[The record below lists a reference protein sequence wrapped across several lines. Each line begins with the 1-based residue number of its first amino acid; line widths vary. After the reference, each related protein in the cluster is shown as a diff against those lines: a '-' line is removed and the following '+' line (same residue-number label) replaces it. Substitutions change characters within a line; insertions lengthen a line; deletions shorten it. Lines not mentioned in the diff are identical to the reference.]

1 MNIVN
6 TLTLRHIKTH
16 KKRTILTIVAIIV
29 SVAMVTAVF
38 TSAISFI
45 KYFQNS
51 TLEVD
56 GNWHVQFTDDD
67 YSLHKSLFATDVNID
82 EFAARAVCGTT
93 TFGVNDRISPYSS
106 GIFCAEKNWF
116 GMRNVT
122 VSQGR
127 LPENSHELL
136 LTTRAIKEFD
146 LNVRVGDKITVPVSV
161 VDEEKAE
168 SVTVNREY
176 EIVGISDSFVSA
188 TDGYAV
194 FSGLDSEALK
204 ESEGTIVIARY
215 DKLDNSIYDK
225 IEQTMKTIGFS
236 GYKINTEL
244 FTFSLIR
251 DGNGMIVSLGLF
263 AGILLLIIAVVSV
276 FMIYDSFAVS
286 YQERAKYLGMLA
298 SVGAT
303 KKQKRM
309 SIYFEGLILGL
320 ISVPLGIIS
329 GISGI
334 AITFK
339 CIEGAF
345 LSTVNPD
352 YQLGSLNVYVNW
364 FVIIGT
370 VIASAITIFI
380 SMYIP
385 ARKASKTSPI
395 DAIRQANTVK
405 VKKPKKLRVSRLTG
419 KIFGYEGTLAVKNF
433 KRNGRRSRNI
443 VFSLALSVVV
453 FLTVTNFSAM
463 LNDILK
469 TSLTLTPDIMI
480 SGDYKGQDAIVE
492 AVSGNK
498 KIERYFYNTTAYA
511 NIDRAYFEKIGED
524 EESGVLLVF
533 LDNSSFDGY
542 LRQLGERPENYH
554 GETPTAIVLNSIFKV
569 ESGKKKVR
577 EEPLKNLKGQSL
589 LLNLQYTSNE
599 GEEENNKPLT
609 KESEIT
615 VGIQTTKQWNEEKF
629 TLNNSALPLIIMSED
644 YADSVMGETKDSAYT
659 EVSIMC
665 DDFETIREELINSI
679 KEKDSEIGFF
689 IETPGAGY
697 DQMNNL
703 FTIAKVFIYGFITLI
718 SIISVLNIINTISN
732 SMNERRREF
741 AMLRSVGMTP
751 KSFKRM
757 IYLEAGRY
765 GAKALLFSIPVG
777 ILIHFAM
784 YKALS
789 GTMDFG
795 FIIHPLSYVLAV
807 IAVFVI
813 IGTALLYSIDKI
825 RDDNIIET
833 LKTDI

>member
-67 YSLHKSLFATDVNID
+67 YSLHKPLFATDENIE
-82 EFAARAVCGTT
+82 EFAARAMCGTT
-93 TFGVNDRISPYSS
+93 TFGVNNRMSPYSS

-146 LNVRVGDKITVPVSV
+146 LNVNVGDKITVPVEIY
-161 VDEEKAE
+161 EEGKAE
-168 SVTVNREY
+168 AITVNREY

-188 TDGYAV
+188 TDSYAV

-204 ESEGTIVIARY
+204 ESQGTIVIARY

-225 IEQTMKTIGFS
+225 IKQTQKTMGFS
-236 GYKINTEL
+236 GYSTNTEL

-251 DGNGMIVSLGLF
+251 DGNGLIVSLGLF

-329 GISGI
+329 GIGGI
-334 AITFK
+334 AVTFR
-339 CIEGAF
+339 CIEDAF
-345 LSTVNPD
+345 LSTVT
-352 YQLGSLNVYVNW
+352 YGAGSLKVYVNW
-364 FVIIGT
+364 FVILGT
-370 VIASAITIFI
+370 VLASAITIFI

-385 ARKASKTSPI
+385 ARKASKTTAI
-395 DAIRQANTVK
+395 DAIRQTGTVK

-463 LNDILK
+463 LSDILK
-469 TSLTLTPDIMI
+469 TSLILSPDIMI
-480 SGDYKGQDAIVE
+480 SGDYKDQDAIVE
-492 AVSGNK
+492 AVSENK
-498 KIERYFYNTTAYA
+498 KIERYFYSTTDYA
-511 NIDRAYFEKIGED
+511 NVDRAYFEKIDEED
-524 EESGVLLVF
+524 ETGGVLLVF
-533 LDNSSFDGY
+533 LDNTSFDGY

-554 GETPTAIVLNSIFKV
+554 GENPTAIVLNSILKIG
-569 ESGKKKVR
+569 SNKKKVR

-599 GEEENNKPLT
+599 GEEETKERLT
-609 KESEIT
+609 KEAEIT
-615 VGIQTTKQWNEEKF
+615 VGVQTTKQWNEEKF

-644 YADSVMGETKDSAYT
+644 YADSVMGETKSGAYT
-659 EVSIMC
+659 QVSIMC
-665 DDFETIREELINSI
+665 DDIETVRTELINSI

-777 ILIHFAM
+777 VLIHFAM

>member
-56 GNWHVQFTDDD
+56 GNWHAQFTDDD
-67 YSLHKSLFATDVNID
+67 YSLHKPFFATDENID
-82 EFAARAVCGTT
+82 EFAARTVYGTT
-93 TFGVNDRISPYSS
+93 TYGSDNKLVTHNST
-106 GIFCAEKNWF
+106 IFCAEINWF

-122 VSQGR
+122 VSKGR

-136 LTTRAIKEFD
+136 LTKRAIDEFD
-146 LNVRVGDKITVPVSV
+146 LDVNIGDKITIPVSV
-161 VDEEKAE
+161 PDEESETEKI
-168 SVTVNREY
+168 VNREY
-176 EIVGISDSFVSA
+176 EIVGISDSFVYA
-188 TDGYAV
+188 TDSFAV
-194 FSGLDSEALK
+194 FAGLDSEALK
-204 ESEGTIVIARY
+204 ESQGTVVVARY

-225 IEQTMKTIGFS
+225 IKQTQKTMGFAS
-236 GYKINTEL
+236 YSVNSEL
-244 FTFSLIR
+244 FNFSMIL
-251 DGNGMIVSLGLF
+251 DGNGVMISLGLF

-329 GISGI
+329 GIGGI
-334 AITFK
+334 AVTFK
-339 CIEGAF
+339 CIEDAF
-345 LSTVNPD
+345 LSTVT
-352 YQLGSLNVYVNW
+352 YGTGSLKVYVNW
-364 FVIIGT
+364 FVILGT
-370 VIASAITIFI
+370 VLASAVTIFI

-385 ARKASKTSPI
+385 ARKASKTTAI

-405 VKKPKKLRVSRLTG
+405 VKKPKRLRTSKLTG

-443 VFSLALSVVV
+443 VFALSLSVVV
-453 FLTVTNFSAM
+453 FLTVANFSAM
-463 LNDILK
+463 LSDILK
-469 TSLTLTPDIMI
+469 TSLILTPDITL
-480 SGDYKGQDAIVE
+480 SAEYKDKDTLLETVKENKNINSSFYD
-492 AVSGNK
+492 VSRFA
-498 KIERYFYNTTAYA
+498 E
-511 NIDRAYFEKIGED
+511 IDKSYYKELGED
-524 EESGVLLVF
+524 EVSIAGVVF
-533 LDNSSFDGY
+533 LDNASFDGY
-542 LRQLGERPENYH
+542 LKELGERTEKYH
-554 GETPTAIVLNSIFKV
+554 DKNNPTAIVFNSVLKTTD
-569 ESGKKKVR
+569 GKKTR
-577 EEPLKNLKGQSL
+577 EQPLKDLEGQSISL
-589 LLNLQYTSNE
+589 TVSGPTVNEE
-599 GEEENNKPLT
+599 GEEIENPVK

-615 VGIQTTKQWNEEKF
+615 VGIQTTKQWGEEKF
-629 TLNNSALPLIIMSED
+629 VSMNYTSCPLIVMSED
-644 YADSVMGETKDSAYT
+644 HIGSVMGGLADTADINF
-659 EVSIMC
+659 SIMC
-665 DDFETIREELINSI
+665 DDFEEVRKEIMKSVREKNS
-679 KEKDSEIGFF
+679 EMGFS
-689 IETPGAGY
+689 ISTPRAGY
-697 DQMNNL
+697 NEMNNM

-757 IYLEAGRY
+757 IYFEAGRY
-765 GAKALLFSIPVG
+765 GAKALLFSFPIGV
-777 ILIHFAM
+777 LIHFAM

-789 GTMDFG
+789 GSMDFG
-795 FIIHPLSYVLAV
+795 FIVHPVPYLLAI
-807 IAVFVI
+807 IAVFTI
-813 IGTALLYSIDKI
+813 IGIALLYSIDKI

>member
-188 TDGYAV
+188 TDSYAV
-194 FSGLDSEALK
+194 FSGFDSEALK
-204 ESEGTIVIARY
+204 ESEGTIVFARY

-225 IEQTMKTIGFS
+225 IKQTMKTIGFS

-251 DGNGMIVSLGLF
+251 DSNGMIVSLGLF

-329 GISGI
+329 GVGGI
-334 AITFK
+334 AVTFR
-339 CIEGAF
+339 CIEDAF
-345 LSTVNPD
+345 LST
-352 YQLGSLNVYVNW
+352 LNYATGGLKVYVNW
-364 FVIIGT
+364 FVILGT

-385 ARKASKTSPI
+385 ARKASKTTAI

-443 VFSLALSVVV
+443 VFALALSVVV

-480 SGDYKGQDAIVE
+480 SGDYKDQDAIVD

-511 NIDRAYFEKIGED
+511 NIDRAYFEKIGDD
-524 EESGVLLVF
+524 EVSGVLLVF

-554 GETPTAIVLNSIFKV
+554 GETPTAIVLNSILKV
-569 ESGKKKVR
+569 EGNKKKVR
-577 EEPLKNLKGQSL
+577 EEPLKNLKGQKITLSVPIP
-589 LLNLQYTSNE
+589 SEE
-599 GEEENNKPLT
+599 GEEQSAEP
-609 KESEIT
+609 SSIQAEIT
-615 VGIQTTKQWNEEKF
+615 VGVQTTKQWNEEKF

-659 EVSIMC
+659 GVSIMC
-665 DDFETIREELINSI
+665 DDFETVREELINSI

-795 FIIHPLSYVLAV
+795 FIIHPLSYILAV

>member
-82 EFAARAVCGTT
+82 EFAARAMCGTT

-188 TDGYAV
+188 TDSYAV

-204 ESEGTIVIARY
+204 ESQGTIVFARY

-236 GYKINTEL
+236 GYKANTEL

-251 DGNGMIVSLGLF
+251 DSNGMIVSLGLF

-303 KKQKRM
+303 KRQKRM

-329 GISGI
+329 GIGGI
-334 AITFK
+334 AVTFR
-339 CIEGAF
+339 CIEDAF
-345 LSTVNPD
+345 LST
-352 YQLGSLNVYVNW
+352 LNYATGGLKVYVNW
-364 FVIIGT
+364 FVILGT

-385 ARKASKTSPI
+385 ARKASKTTAI

-480 SGDYKGQDAIVE
+480 SGDYKDQDAIVD

-511 NIDRAYFEKIGED
+511 NIDRAYFEKIGDD
-524 EESGVLLVF
+524 EVSGVLLVF

-554 GETPTAIVLNSIFKV
+554 GETPTAIVLNSILKV
-569 ESGKKKVR
+569 EGNKKKVR
-577 EEPLKNLKGQSL
+577 EEPLKNLKGQKITLSVPIP
-589 LLNLQYTSNE
+589 SEE
-599 GEEENNKPLT
+599 GEEQSAEP
-609 KESEIT
+609 SSIQAEIT
-615 VGIQTTKQWNEEKF
+615 VGVQTTKQWNEEKF

-644 YADSVMGETKDSAYT
+644 YADSVMGETEDSAYT

-665 DDFETIREELINSI
+665 DDFETVREELINSI

-757 IYLEAGRY
+757 IYFEAGRY

-777 ILIHFAM
+777 VLIHFAM

>member
-146 LNVRVGDKITVPVSV
+146 LNVSVGDKITVPVSV

-188 TDGYAV
+188 TDSYAV
-194 FSGLDSEALK
+194 FSGFDSEALK
-204 ESEGTIVIARY
+204 ESEGTIVFARY

-303 KKQKRM
+303 KRQKRM

-329 GISGI
+329 GIGGI
-334 AITFK
+334 AVTFR
-339 CIEGAF
+339 CIEDAF
-345 LSTVNPD
+345 LST
-352 YQLGSLNVYVNW
+352 LNYATGGLKVYVNW
-364 FVIIGT
+364 FVILGT

-385 ARKASKTSPI
+385 ARKASKTTAI

-480 SGDYKGQDAIVE
+480 SGDYKDQDAIVD

-511 NIDRAYFEKIGED
+511 NIDRAYFEKIGDD
-524 EESGVLLVF
+524 EVSGVLLVF

-554 GETPTAIVLNSIFKV
+554 GETPTAIVLNSILKV
-569 ESGKKKVR
+569 EGNKKKVR
-577 EEPLKNLKGQSL
+577 EEPLKNLKGQKITLSVPIP
-589 LLNLQYTSNE
+589 SEE
-599 GEEENNKPLT
+599 GEEQSAEP
-609 KESEIT
+609 SSIQAEIT
-615 VGIQTTKQWNEEKF
+615 VGVQTTKQWNEEKF

-644 YADSVMGETKDSAYT
+644 YADSVMGETEDSAYT

-665 DDFETIREELINSI
+665 DDFETVREELINSI

-757 IYLEAGRY
+757 IYFEAGRY

-777 ILIHFAM
+777 VLIHFAM

>member
-146 LNVRVGDKITVPVSV
+146 LNVNVGDKITVPVSV
-161 VDEEKAE
+161 IDEEKAE

-188 TDGYAV
+188 TDSYAV
-194 FSGLDSEALK
+194 FSGFDSEALK
-204 ESEGTIVIARY
+204 ESEGTIVFARY

-236 GYKINTEL
+236 GYKANTEL

-251 DGNGMIVSLGLF
+251 DSNGMIVSLGLF

-303 KKQKRM
+303 KRQKRM

-380 SMYIP
+380 SMYNP
-385 ARKASKTSPI
+385 ARKASKTTAI

-480 SGDYKGQDAIVE
+480 SGDYKDQDAIVD

-498 KIERYFYNTTAYA
+498 KIERYFYSTTAYA
-511 NIDRAYFEKIGED
+511 NIDRAYFEKIGDD

-554 GETPTAIVLNSIFKV
+554 GETPTAIVLNSILKV
-569 ESGKKKVR
+569 EGNKKKVR
-577 EEPLKNLKGQSL
+577 EEPLKNLKGQKITLSL
-589 LLNLQYTSNE
+589 PTPSEE
-599 GEEENNKPLT
+599 GEEQSAEPSSIKA
-609 KESEIT
+609 EIT

-665 DDFETIREELINSI
+665 DDFETVKTELINSI

-757 IYLEAGRY
+757 IYFEAGRY

-777 ILIHFAM
+777 VLIHFAM
-784 YKALS
+784 YKSLS

>member
-82 EFAARAVCGTT
+82 EFAARAMCGTT
-93 TFGVNDRISPYSS
+93 TFGLDNDLSPYTSTV
-106 GIFCAEKNWF
+106 FCAEKNWF

-122 VSQGR
+122 VSKGR

-146 LNVRVGDKITVPVSV
+146 LNVSVGDKITVPVSV

-188 TDGYAV
+188 TDSYGV

-204 ESEGTIVIARY
+204 ESQGTIVIARY

-225 IEQTMKTIGFS
+225 ITETKNTIGFS
-236 GYKINTEL
+236 GYKVNSEL

-320 ISVPLGIIS
+320 ISVPFGIIS
-329 GISGI
+329 GIGGI
-334 AITFK
+334 AVTFR
-339 CIEGAF
+339 CIEDAF
-345 LSTVNPD
+345 LSTVT
-352 YQLGSLNVYVNW
+352 YGTGSLKVYVNR
-364 FVIIGT
+364 FVILGT

-385 ARKASKTSPI
+385 ARKASKTTAI

-443 VFSLALSVVV
+443 VFALALSVVV

-480 SGDYKGQDAIVE
+480 SGDYKDQDAIVD
-492 AVSGNK
+492 AVSENK
-498 KIERYFYNTTAYA
+498 KIERYFYSTTAYA

-533 LDNSSFDGY
+533 LDNTSFDGY

-554 GETPTAIVLNSIFKV
+554 GETPTAIVLNSILKV
-569 ESGKKKVR
+569 EGNKKKVR
-577 EEPLKNLKGQSL
+577 EEPLKNLKGQKITLSL
-589 LLNLQYTSNE
+589 PTPSEE
-599 GEEENNKPLT
+599 GEEQSAEPSSIKA
-609 KESEIT
+609 EIT

-629 TLNNSALPLIIMSED
+629 TLNNSALPLIILSED
-644 YADSVMGETKDSAYT
+644 YADSVMGETKNGAYT

-665 DDFETIREELINSI
+665 DDFEAVKTELINSI

-757 IYLEAGRY
+757 IYFEAGRY

-777 ILIHFAM
+777 VLIHFAM

>member
-51 TLEVD
+51 TLEID
-56 GNWHVQFTDDD
+56 GNWHVQFSDDD
-67 YSLHKSLFATDVNID
+67 YSLHKPLFATDVNIE
-82 EFAARAVCGTT
+82 EFAARSVCGRTS
-93 TFGVNDRISPYSS
+93 FGANDDYSATS
-106 GIFCAEKNWF
+106 TVFCAEKNWF
-116 GMRNVT
+116 DMRNVA
-122 VSQGR
+122 VSKGR

-136 LTTRAIKEFD
+136 LTKRAIDEFD
-146 LNVRVGDKITVPVSV
+146 LDVNVGEKITVPVSV
-161 VDEEKAE
+161 FDDNGKET
-168 SVTVNREY
+168 VTNREY
-176 EIVGISDSFVSA
+176 EVVGISDSYVSA

-194 FSGLDSEALK
+194 FSGLDSEAIKNTQELVVV
-204 ESEGTIVIARY
+204 TRY
-215 DKLDNSIYDK
+215 NELDNSIYDK
-225 IEQTMKTIGFS
+225 IKETQNTMGFS
-236 GYKINTEL
+236 GYKVNSEL
-244 FTFSLIR
+244 FSFSMIIA
-251 DGNGMIVSLGLF
+251 GNGMIVSLGLF
-263 AGILLLIIAVVSV
+263 AGILLLIIIIASVS
-276 FMIYDSFAVS
+276 MIYDSFAVS

-320 ISVPLGIIS
+320 VSVPLGIVS
-329 GISGI
+329 GIGGI
-334 AITFK
+334 AVTFK
-339 CIEGAF
+339 CIESAF
-345 LSTVNPD
+345 LSTVNEN
-352 YQLGSLNVYVNW
+352 YSTGSLKVYVNW
-364 FVIIGT
+364 FVILGT

-385 ARKASKTSPI
+385 ARKASKTTAI
-395 DAIRQANTVK
+395 DAIRQTGTVK
-405 VKKPKKLRVSRLTG
+405 VKKPRKLRVSRLTG

-443 VFSLALSVVV
+443 VFSLVLSLVV

-463 LNDILK
+463 LSDILK
-469 TSLTLTPDIMI
+469 TSLILTPDIMI
-480 SGDYKGQDAIVE
+480 SADYKDKDNIVSS
-492 AVSGNK
+492 VSENK
-498 KIERYFYNTTAYA
+498 KIERYFYNTTENAFVDKSCFKA
-511 NIDRAYFEKIGED
+511 LGED
-524 EESGVLLVF
+524 EVNIVLLVF
-533 LDNSSFDGY
+533 LDNTSFDSY

-554 GETPTAIVLNSIFKV
+554 GASPTAIVLNSALLQ
-569 ESGKKKVR
+569 ESSKKKVR
-577 EEPLKNLKGQSL
+577 EEPLKNLEGQKIT
-589 LLNLQYTSNE
+589 LNLPMETKD
-599 GEEENNKPLT
+599 GEEPSSVKT
-609 KESEIT
+609 EIT

-629 TLNNSALPLIIMSED
+629 TLNNSALPLIIISDD
-644 YADSVMGETKDSAYT
+644 YADRVMGGLNSSAYT

-665 DDFETIREELINSI
+665 DDFETVKDELVKTI
-679 KEKDSEIGFF
+679 KEKNEETEFF

-757 IYLEAGRY
+757 IYFEAGRY
-765 GAKALLFSIPVG
+765 GAKALLFSFPIGV
-777 ILIHFAM
+777 LIHFAM
-784 YKALS
+784 YKSLS
-789 GTMDFG
+789 GSMDFG
-795 FIIHPLSYVLAV
+795 FTVHPIPYALSVL
-807 IAVFVI
+807 AVFVI
-813 IGTALLYSIDKI
+813 IGISLLYSIDKI

>member
-146 LNVRVGDKITVPVSV
+146 LNVSVGDKITVPVSV

-188 TDGYAV
+188 TDSYAV
-194 FSGLDSEALK
+194 FSGFDSEALK
-204 ESEGTIVIARY
+204 ESEGTIVFARY

-303 KKQKRM
+303 KRQKRM

-329 GISGI
+329 GIGGI
-334 AITFK
+334 AVTFK
-339 CIEGAF
+339 CIEDAF
-345 LSTVNPD
+345 LST
-352 YQLGSLNVYVNW
+352 LNYATGGLKVYVNW
-364 FVIIGT
+364 FVILGT

-385 ARKASKTSPI
+385 ARKASKTTAI

-443 VFSLALSVVV
+443 VFALALSVVV

-480 SGDYKGQDAIVE
+480 SGDYKDQDAIVE
-492 AVSGNK
+492 AVSENK

-511 NIDRAYFEKIGED
+511 NIDRAYFEKIGDD
-524 EESGVLLVF
+524 EVSGVLLVF
-533 LDNSSFDGY
+533 LDNTSFDGY

-554 GETPTAIVLNSIFKV
+554 GETPTAIVLNSILKV
-569 ESGKKKVR
+569 EGNKKKVR
-577 EEPLKNLKGQSL
+577 EEPLKNLKGQKITLSVPIP
-589 LLNLQYTSNE
+589 SEE
-599 GEEENNKPLT
+599 GEEQSAEP
-609 KESEIT
+609 SSIQAEIT
-615 VGIQTTKQWNEEKF
+615 VGVQTTKQWNEEKF

-659 EVSIMC
+659 GVSIMC
-665 DDFETIREELINSI
+665 DDFETVREELINSI

-777 ILIHFAM
+777 VLIHFAM

>member
-146 LNVRVGDKITVPVSV
+146 LNVSVGDKITVPVSV

-188 TDGYAV
+188 TDSYAV
-194 FSGLDSEALK
+194 FSGFDSEALK
-204 ESEGTIVIARY
+204 ESEGTIVFARY

-329 GISGI
+329 GIGGI
-334 AITFK
+334 AVTFK
-339 CIEGAF
+339 CIEDAF
-345 LSTVNPD
+345 LST
-352 YQLGSLNVYVNW
+352 LNYATGGLKVYVNW
-364 FVIIGT
+364 FVILGT

-385 ARKASKTSPI
+385 ARKASKTTAI

-443 VFSLALSVVV
+443 VFALALSVVV

-480 SGDYKGQDAIVE
+480 SGDYKDQDAIVE
-492 AVSGNK
+492 AVSENK

-524 EESGVLLVF
+524 EVSGVLLVF
-533 LDNSSFDGY
+533 LDNTSFDGY

-554 GETPTAIVLNSIFKV
+554 GETPTAIVLNSILKV

-577 EEPLKNLKGQSL
+577 EEPLKNLKGQKITLSL
-589 LLNLQYTSNE
+589 PIPSEE
-599 GEEENNKPLT
+599 GEEQSAEPSSIKA
-609 KESEIT
+609 EIT

-665 DDFETIREELINSI
+665 DDFETVREELINSI

-765 GAKALLFSIPVG
+765 GAKALLFSIPMG

>member
-51 TLEVD
+51 TLEID
-56 GNWHVQFTDDD
+56 GNWHVQFSDDD
-67 YSLHKSLFATDVNID
+67 YSLHKPLFATDVNIE
-82 EFAARAVCGTT
+82 EFAARSVCGRTS
-93 TFGVNDRISPYSS
+93 FGANDDYSATS
-106 GIFCAEKNWF
+106 TVFCAEKNWF
-116 GMRNVT
+116 DMRNVA

-136 LTTRAIKEFD
+136 LTKRAIDEFD
-146 LNVRVGDKITVPVSV
+146 LDVNVGEKITVPVSV
-161 VDEEKAE
+161 FDDNGKET
-168 SVTVNREY
+168 VTNREY
-176 EIVGISDSFVSA
+176 EVVGISDSYVSA

-194 FSGLDSEALK
+194 FSGLDSEAIKNTQELVVV
-204 ESEGTIVIARY
+204 TRY
-215 DKLDNSIYDK
+215 NELDNSIYDK
-225 IEQTMKTIGFS
+225 IKETQNTMGFS
-236 GYKINTEL
+236 GYKANTEL

-251 DGNGMIVSLGLF
+251 DSNGMIVSLGLF

-345 LSTVNPD
+345 LSTVNPN

-385 ARKASKTSPI
+385 ARKASKTTAI
-395 DAIRQANTVK
+395 DAIRQTGTVK
-405 VKKPKKLRVSRLTG
+405 VKKPRKLRASRLTG

-480 SGDYKGQDAIVE
+480 SGDYKDQDAIVE
-492 AVSGNK
+492 AVSENK

-533 LDNSSFDGY
+533 LDNTSFDSY

-554 GETPTAIVLNSIFKV
+554 GASPTAIVLNSALLQ
-569 ESGKKKVR
+569 ESSKKKVR
-577 EEPLKNLKGQSL
+577 EEPLKNLEGQKIT
-589 LLNLQYTSNE
+589 LNLPMETKD
-599 GEEENNKPLT
+599 GEEPSSVKT
-609 KESEIT
+609 EIT

-629 TLNNSALPLIIMSED
+629 TLNNSALPLIIISDD
-644 YADSVMGETKDSAYT
+644 YADRVMGGLNSSAYT

-665 DDFETIREELINSI
+665 DDFETVKDELVKTI
-679 KEKDSEIGFF
+679 KEKNEETEFF

-757 IYLEAGRY
+757 IYFEAGRY
-765 GAKALLFSIPVG
+765 GAKALLFSFPIGV
-777 ILIHFAM
+777 LIHFAM
-784 YKALS
+784 YKSLS
-789 GTMDFG
+789 GSMDFG
-795 FIIHPLSYVLAV
+795 FTVHPIPYALSVL
-807 IAVFVI
+807 AVFVI
-813 IGTALLYSIDKI
+813 IGISLLYSIDKI

>member
-93 TFGVNDRISPYSS
+93 TFGLDNDLSPYTSTV
-106 GIFCAEKNWF
+106 FCAEKNWF

-122 VSQGR
+122 VSKGR

-136 LTTRAIKEFD
+136 LTTRAMKEFD
-146 LNVRVGDKITVPVSV
+146 LNVNVGDKITVPVSIF
-161 VDEEKAE
+161 DDNGKETA
-168 SVTVNREY
+168 TNREY

-236 GYKINTEL
+236 GYKANTEL

-329 GISGI
+329 GIGGI
-334 AITFK
+334 AVTFR
-339 CIEGAF
+339 CIEDAF
-345 LSTVNPD
+345 LSTVT
-352 YQLGSLNVYVNW
+352 YGTGSLKVYVNW
-364 FVIIGT
+364 FVILGT

-385 ARKASKTSPI
+385 ARKASKTTAI

-480 SGDYKGQDAIVE
+480 SGDYKDQDAIVE

-498 KIERYFYNTTAYA
+498 KIGRYFYNTTNYA

-524 EESGVLLVF
+524 EVSGVLLVF
-533 LDNSSFDGY
+533 LDNTSFDGY

-554 GETPTAIVLNSIFKV
+554 GENPTAIVLNSILKV
-569 ESGKKKVR
+569 GSNKKKVR
-577 EEPLKNLKGQSL
+577 EEPLKNLKGQKITLSL
-589 LLNLQYTSNE
+589 PIPSEE
-599 GEEENNKPLT
+599 GEEQSAEP
-609 KESEIT
+609 SSIQAEIT

-629 TLNNSALPLIIMSED
+629 TLNNSLLPLIIMSED
-644 YADSVMGETKDSAYT
+644 YADSVMGETKDGTYT
-659 EVSIMC
+659 QVSIMC
-665 DDFETIREELINSI
+665 DDFETVREELINSI

-777 ILIHFAM
+777 VLIHFAM

>member
-82 EFAARAVCGTT
+82 EFAARAMCGTT
-93 TFGVNDRISPYSS
+93 TFGVNDRISHYSS

-122 VSQGR
+122 VSKGR

-136 LTTRAIKEFD
+136 LTARAIKEFD
-146 LNVRVGDKITVPVSV
+146 LNVNVGDKITVPVSV

-188 TDGYAV
+188 TDSYAV

-204 ESEGTIVIARY
+204 ESQGTIVFARY

-236 GYKINTEL
+236 GYKANTEL

-251 DGNGMIVSLGLF
+251 DSNGMIVSLGLF

-303 KKQKRM
+303 KRQKRM

-329 GISGI
+329 GIGGI
-334 AITFK
+334 AVTFR
-339 CIEGAF
+339 CIEDAF
-345 LSTVNPD
+345 LSTVT
-352 YQLGSLNVYVNW
+352 YGTGSLKVYVNW
-364 FVIIGT
+364 FVILGT

-385 ARKASKTSPI
+385 ARKASKTSAI

-480 SGDYKGQDAIVE
+480 SGDYKDQDAIVD
-492 AVSGNK
+492 AVSENK
-498 KIERYFYNTTAYA
+498 KIERYFCNTTKYA
-511 NIDRAYFEKIGED
+511 NIDKSYYKTLGED
-524 EESGVLLVF
+524 EVSGALLVF
-533 LDNSSFDGY
+533 LDTPSFDSY
-542 LRQLGERPENYH
+542 LRQLGEWPENYH
-554 GETPTAIVLNSIFKV
+554 GASPTAIVLNSILKQE
-569 ESGKKKVR
+569 ESKKKVR
-577 EEPLKNLKGQSL
+577 EEPLKNLEGQKIT
-589 LLNLQYTSNE
+589 LNLPTETEE
-599 GEEENNKPLT
+599 GTEQNTEPSKR
-609 KESEIT
+609 SVEIT
-615 VGIQTTKQWNEEKF
+615 VGIQTAKQWNEEKF
-629 TLNNSALPLIIMSED
+629 TLNNSSLPLIIISDD
-644 YADSVMGETKDSAYT
+644 YADSVMGETKNGAYT

-665 DDFETIREELINSI
+665 DDFETVKDELVKTI
-679 KEKDSEIGFF
+679 KEKNEETEFF
-689 IETPGAGY
+689 IETPSAGY

-757 IYLEAGRY
+757 IYFEAGRY
-765 GAKALLFSIPVG
+765 GAKALLFAFPIGV
-777 ILIHFAM
+777 LIHFAM
-784 YKALS
+784 YKSLS
-789 GTMDFG
+789 GSMDFG
-795 FIIHPLSYVLAV
+795 FIFHPIPYALSLL
-807 IAVFVI
+807 AVFVI
-813 IGTALLYSIDKI
+813 IGISLLYSIDKI

>member
-51 TLEVD
+51 TLEID
-56 GNWHVQFTDDD
+56 GNWHVQFSDDD
-67 YSLHKSLFATDVNID
+67 YSLHKPLFATDVNIE
-82 EFAARAVCGTT
+82 EFAARSVCGRTS
-93 TFGVNDRISPYSS
+93 FGANDDYSATS
-106 GIFCAEKNWF
+106 TVFCAEKNWF
-116 GMRNVT
+116 DMRNVAA
-122 VSQGR
+122 SKGR

-136 LTTRAIKEFD
+136 LTKRAIDEFD
-146 LNVRVGDKITVPVSV
+146 LDVNVGEKITVPVSV
-161 VDEEKAE
+161 FDDNGKET
-168 SVTVNREY
+168 VTNREY
-176 EIVGISDSFVSA
+176 EVVGISDSYVSA

-194 FSGLDSEALK
+194 FSGLDSEAIKNTQELVVV
-204 ESEGTIVIARY
+204 TRY
-215 DKLDNSIYDK
+215 NELDNSIYDK
-225 IEQTMKTIGFS
+225 IKETQNTMGFS
-236 GYKINTEL
+236 GYKVNSEL
-244 FTFSLIR
+244 FSFSMIIA
-251 DGNGMIVSLGLF
+251 GNGMIVSLGLF
-263 AGILLLIIAVVSV
+263 AGILLLIIIIASVS
-276 FMIYDSFAVS
+276 MIYDSFAVS

-320 ISVPLGIIS
+320 VSVPLGIVS
-329 GISGI
+329 GIGGI
-334 AITFK
+334 AVTFK

-352 YQLGSLNVYVNW
+352 YQLGSLKVYVNW
-364 FVIIGT
+364 FVILGT

-385 ARKASKTSPI
+385 ARKASKTTAI
-395 DAIRQANTVK
+395 DAIRQTGTVK
-405 VKKPKKLRVSRLTG
+405 VKKPRKLRVSRLTG

-480 SGDYKGQDAIVE
+480 SGDYKDQDAIVE
-492 AVSGNK
+492 AVSENK
-498 KIERYFYNTTAYA
+498 KIERYFYNTTENAFVDKSCFKA
-511 NIDRAYFEKIGED
+511 LGED
-524 EESGVLLVF
+524 EVNIVLLVF
-533 LDNSSFDGY
+533 LDNTSFDSY

-554 GETPTAIVLNSIFKV
+554 GASPTAIVLNSALLQ
-569 ESGKKKVR
+569 ESSKKKVR
-577 EEPLKNLKGQSL
+577 EEPLKNLEGQKIT
-589 LLNLQYTSNE
+589 LNLPMETKD
-599 GEEENNKPLT
+599 GEEPSSVKT
-609 KESEIT
+609 EIT

-629 TLNNSALPLIIMSED
+629 TLNNSALPLIIISDD
-644 YADSVMGETKDSAYT
+644 YADRVMGGLNSSAYT

-665 DDFETIREELINSI
+665 DDFETVKDELVKTI
-679 KEKDSEIGFF
+679 KEKNEETEFF

-757 IYLEAGRY
+757 IYFEAGRY
-765 GAKALLFSIPVG
+765 GAKALLFSFPIGV
-777 ILIHFAM
+777 LIHFAM
-784 YKALS
+784 YKSLS
-789 GTMDFG
+789 GSMDFG
-795 FIIHPLSYVLAV
+795 FTVHPIPYVLSVLAV
-807 IAVFVI
+807 FII
-813 IGTALLYSIDKI
+813 IGISLLYSIDKI

>member
-56 GNWHVQFTDDD
+56 GNWHVQFSDDD
-67 YSLHKSLFATDVNID
+67 YSLHKPLFATDVNIE
-82 EFAARAVCGTT
+82 EFAARSVCGRTS
-93 TFGVNDRISPYSS
+93 FGANDDYSATS
-106 GIFCAEKNWF
+106 TVFCAEKNWF
-116 GMRNVT
+116 DMRNVA

-136 LTTRAIKEFD
+136 LTKRAIDEFD
-146 LNVRVGDKITVPVSV
+146 LDVNVGEKITVPVSV
-161 VDEEKAE
+161 FDDNGKET
-168 SVTVNREY
+168 VTNREY
-176 EIVGISDSFVSA
+176 EVVGISDSYVSA

-194 FSGLDSEALK
+194 FSGLDSEAIKNTQELVVV
-204 ESEGTIVIARY
+204 TRY
-215 DKLDNSIYDK
+215 NELDNSIYDK
-225 IEQTMKTIGFS
+225 IKETQNTMGFS
-236 GYKINTEL
+236 GYKANTEL

-251 DGNGMIVSLGLF
+251 DSNGMIVSLGLF

-329 GISGI
+329 GVGGI
-334 AITFK
+334 AVTFR
-339 CIEGAF
+339 CIEDAF
-345 LSTVNPD
+345 LST
-352 YQLGSLNVYVNW
+352 LNYATGGLKVYVNW
-364 FVIIGT
+364 FVILGT

-385 ARKASKTSPI
+385 ARKASKTTAI
-395 DAIRQANTVK
+395 DAIRQTGTVK
-405 VKKPKKLRVSRLTG
+405 VKKPRKLRVSRLTG

-443 VFSLALSVVV
+443 VFALALSVVV

-480 SGDYKGQDAIVE
+480 SGDYKDQDAIVE

-511 NIDRAYFEKIGED
+511 NIDRAYFEKIGDD

-554 GETPTAIVLNSIFKV
+554 GETPTAIVLNSILKV
-569 ESGKKKVR
+569 EGNKKKVR
-577 EEPLKNLKGQSL
+577 EEPLKNLKGQKITLSL
-589 LLNLQYTSNE
+589 PTPSEE
-599 GEEENNKPLT
+599 GEEQSAEPSSIKA
-609 KESEIT
+609 EIT

-629 TLNNSALPLIIMSED
+629 TLNNSALPLIIISDD
-644 YADSVMGETKDSAYT
+644 YADRVMGGLNSSAYT

-665 DDFETIREELINSI
+665 DDFETVKDELVKTI
-679 KEKDSEIGFF
+679 KEKNEETEFF

-757 IYLEAGRY
+757 IYFEAGRY
-765 GAKALLFSIPVG
+765 GAKALLFSFPIGV
-777 ILIHFAM
+777 LIHFAM
-784 YKALS
+784 YKSLS
-789 GTMDFG
+789 GSMDFG
-795 FIIHPLSYVLAV
+795 FTVHPIPYALSVL
-807 IAVFVI
+807 AVFVI
-813 IGTALLYSIDKI
+813 IGISLLYSIDKI

>member
-56 GNWHVQFTDDD
+56 GNWHAQFTDDD
-67 YSLHKSLFATDVNID
+67 YSLHKPFFATDENID
-82 EFAARAVCGTT
+82 EFAARTVYGTT
-93 TFGVNDRISPYSS
+93 TYGSDNKLVTHNST
-106 GIFCAEKNWF
+106 IFCAEINWF

-122 VSQGR
+122 VSKGR

-136 LTTRAIKEFD
+136 LTKRAIDEFD
-146 LNVRVGDKITVPVSV
+146 LDVNIGDKITIPVSV
-161 VDEEKAE
+161 PDEESETEKI
-168 SVTVNREY
+168 VNREY

-188 TDGYAV
+188 TDSFAV
-194 FSGLDSEALK
+194 FAGLDSEALK
-204 ESEGTIVIARY
+204 ESQGTVVVARY

-225 IEQTMKTIGFS
+225 IKQTQTTMGFAS
-236 GYKINTEL
+236 YSVNSEL
-244 FTFSLIR
+244 FNFSMIL
-251 DGNGMIVSLGLF
+251 DGNGVMISLGLF

-303 KKQKRM
+303 KRQKRM

-329 GISGI
+329 GIGGI
-334 AITFK
+334 AVTFK
-339 CIEGAF
+339 CIEDAF
-345 LSTVNPD
+345 LSTVT
-352 YQLGSLNVYVNW
+352 YGTGSLKVYVNW
-364 FVIIGT
+364 FVILGT
-370 VIASAITIFI
+370 VLASAVTIFI

-385 ARKASKTSPI
+385 ARKASKTTAI

-405 VKKPKKLRVSRLTG
+405 VKKPKRLRTSKLTG

-443 VFSLALSVVV
+443 VFALSLSVVV
-453 FLTVTNFSAM
+453 FLTVANFSAM
-463 LNDILK
+463 LSDILK
-469 TSLTLTPDIMI
+469 TSLVLTPDIMI
-480 SGDYKGQDAIVE
+480 SAEYKDKDAVID
-492 AVSGNK
+492 AAKSNK
-498 KIERYFYNTTAYA
+498 NIDRFFYDTSAYA
-511 NIDRAYFEKIGED
+511 NIDKSYFEKLDED
-524 EESGVLLVF
+524 EPGGAVVVF
-533 LDNSSFDGY
+533 LDSSSFDGY
-542 LRQLGERPENYH
+542 LRQLGERTEKYH
-554 GETPTAIVLNSIFKV
+554 DPNHPTAIVLNSVLKL
-569 ESGKKKVR
+569 EDGKKKVK
-577 EEPLKNLKGQSL
+577 EEPLKNLEGQSIL
-589 LLNLQYTSNE
+589 LKIPDYGNE
-599 GEEENNKPLT
+599 DLDENEEPPE

-615 VGIQTTKQWNEEKF
+615 VGTQTTKQWNEEKF
-629 TLNNSALPLIIMSED
+629 TYNYSTLPLIIMSEEH
-644 YADSVMGETKDSAYT
+644 AESIMGDLKSSAST
-659 EVSIMC
+659 NVSIMC
-665 DDFETIREELINSI
+665 DDFETVSSELITAI

-689 IETPGAGY
+689 IEKPRAGY
-697 DQMNNL
+697 NEMNNL

-718 SIISVLNIINTISN
+718 SIISMLNIINTISN

-757 IYLEAGRY
+757 IYFEAGRY
-765 GAKALLFSIPVG
+765 GVKALLFSIPLSV
-777 ILIHFAM
+777 LIHFAM

-789 GTMDFG
+789 GSMDFG

>member
-146 LNVRVGDKITVPVSV
+146 LNVNVGDKITVPVSV

-188 TDGYAV
+188 TDSYAV

-215 DKLDNSIYDK
+215 DKLDKSIYDK

-236 GYKINTEL
+236 GYKANTEL

-251 DGNGMIVSLGLF
+251 DSNGMIVSLGLF

-329 GISGI
+329 GIGGI
-334 AITFK
+334 AVTFK
-339 CIEGAF
+339 CIEDAF
-345 LSTVNPD
+345 LST
-352 YQLGSLNVYVNW
+352 LNYATGGLKVYVNW
-364 FVIIGT
+364 FVILGT

-385 ARKASKTSPI
+385 ARKASKTTAI

-443 VFSLALSVVV
+443 VFALALSVVV

-480 SGDYKGQDAIVE
+480 SGDYKDQDAIVE

-533 LDNSSFDGY
+533 LDNTSFDGY

-569 ESGKKKVR
+569 EGNKKKVR
-577 EEPLKNLKGQSL
+577 EEPLKNLKGQKITLSVPIP
-589 LLNLQYTSNE
+589 SEE
-599 GEEENNKPLT
+599 GEEQSAEPSSIKA
-609 KESEIT
+609 EIT

-665 DDFETIREELINSI
+665 DDFETVREELINSI

-777 ILIHFAM
+777 VLIHFAM

>member
-51 TLEVD
+51 TLAID

-67 YSLHKSLFATDVNID
+67 YSLHKPLFATDKNID

-93 TFGVNDRISPYSS
+93 TFGIDNKMVTHQSS
-106 GIFCAEKNWF
+106 IFCVEINWF
-116 GMRNVT
+116 NMRNVT
-122 VSQGR
+122 VSKGR

-146 LNVRVGDKITVPVSV
+146 LDVSVGDKITVPVSV
-161 VDEEKAE
+161 YDDNGKET
-168 SVTVNREY
+168 VTNREY

-188 TDGYAV
+188 TDSYGV

-204 ESEGTIVIARY
+204 ESQGTIVIARY

-225 IEQTMKTIGFS
+225 ITETKNTIGFS
-236 GYKINTEL
+236 GYKVNSEL

-329 GISGI
+329 GIGGI
-334 AITFK
+334 AVTFK
-339 CIEGAF
+339 CIEDAF
-345 LSTVNPD
+345 LSTVT
-352 YQLGSLNVYVNW
+352 YGTGSLKVYVNW
-364 FVIIGT
+364 FVILGT

-385 ARKASKTSPI
+385 ARKASKTTAI

-469 TSLTLTPDIMI
+469 TSLILTPDIMI
-480 SGDYKGQDAIVE
+480 SGDYKDQDAIVE

-498 KIERYFYNTTAYA
+498 KIERYFYNTTGYA
-511 NIDRAYFEKIGED
+511 NIDKAYFEKIGED
-524 EESGVLLVF
+524 EVSGVLLVF
-533 LDNSSFDGY
+533 LDNTSFDGY

-554 GETPTAIVLNSIFKV
+554 GETPTAIVLNSILKV

-577 EEPLKNLKGQSL
+577 EEPLKNLKGQKITLSL
-589 LLNLQYTSNE
+589 PITSEE
-599 GEEENNKPLT
+599 GEEQSAEPSSIKA
-609 KESEIT
+609 EIT
-615 VGIQTTKQWNEEKF
+615 VGVQTTKQWNEEKF
-629 TLNNSALPLIIMSED
+629 TLNNSALPLIILSED
-644 YADSVMGETKDSAYT
+644 YADSVMGETKSGAYT

-665 DDFETIREELINSI
+665 DDFEAVKTELINSI

-777 ILIHFAM
+777 VLIHFAM